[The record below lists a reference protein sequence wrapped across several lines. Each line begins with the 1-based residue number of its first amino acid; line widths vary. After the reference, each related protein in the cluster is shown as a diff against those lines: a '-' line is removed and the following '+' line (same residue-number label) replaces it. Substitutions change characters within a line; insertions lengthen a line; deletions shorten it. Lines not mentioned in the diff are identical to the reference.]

1 MKTFEKPKRRF
12 LSTVLTA
19 SMTETAKGC
28 DLKID
33 KETYTID
40 ILRGKNFISALTSDP
55 LASYLQSEGILDAKV
70 NPEKTIISLQE
81 GDELYVINPNYKLHK
96 LKEGEKLP
104 PHVTVTVTKYEVT
117 K

>member
-1 MKTFEKPKRRF
+1 MNTVEKPRRRF

-33 KETYTID
+33 KETYTVD
-40 ILRGKNFISALTSDP
+40 VLKGKDFISALTSEP
-55 LASYLQSEGILDAKV
+55 LANFLVKEGIKDAKV
-70 NPEKTIISLQE
+70 SEEKTIISLQE

-104 PHVTVTVTKYEVT
+104 PHVTVTVTRYEVT

>member
-1 MKTFEKPKRRF
+1 MKTDEKPKRRF

-33 KETYTID
+33 KETHTID
-40 ILRGKNFISALTSDP
+40 ILKGKNFISALTNEA
-55 LASYLQSEGILDAKV
+55 LANYLQSQGIQDAKV
-70 NPEKTIISLQE
+70 SPKTRISLQP
-81 GDELYVINPNYKLHK
+81 GDELFIINPNIKLHE
-96 LKEGEKLP
+96 LSPGEALP
-104 PHVTVTVTKYEVT
+104 EHVTVTVTRYEVT